1 MPGPAVWLRMGR
13 DTVEV
18 LVSSHSIPADG
29 SSYATVRLRHEPAT
43 DGIVEL
49 RLRGAGSFD
58 AHVIRRRIHVP
69 LRSGEGQVTVYAPRR
84 PGETLLTGPGIR
96 RRIRFRPTSWLQ
108 GLVCEWA
115 PTLALA
121 LAIALV
127 LRSFAFASYYVPSG
141 SMLDTLHLGDVFIA
155 EKFSYRVLD
164 HSPRRG
170 DIVVFT
176 HPDQSGKV
184 LVKRVIGL
192 PGDQI
197 SLVDGDVYIN
207 DEPLSERY
215 LGRPDWSDF
224 EPAVVPAGQYFVMGD
239 NRSHSADSRS
249 WGFVPQHRLLGRA
262 ALVVWPPS
270 RARLLR
276 HVEYD
281 LSPPD

>member
-1 MPGPAVWLRMGR
+1 MGR
-13 DTVEV
+13 ATVEV

-29 SSYATVRLRHEPAT
+29 SSHATVRLRFDPAAAGT
-43 DGIVEL
+43 VEL

-58 AHVIRRRIHVP
+58 AHVSRRQLSVP
-69 LRSGEGQVTVYAPRR
+69 LKSGEAQVTIYAPRR
-84 PGETLLTGPGIR
+84 PGETLLIGPGIR
-96 RRIRFRPTSWLQ
+96 QRIRFRPTSWLQ

-121 LAIALV
+121 LGIALV
-127 LRSFAFASYYVPSG
+127 LRSFAFASYYVPSA
-141 SMLDTLHLGDVFIA
+141 SMLDTLQLGDVFIA

-176 HPDQSGKV
+176 HPNQSGKV

-207 DEPLSERY
+207 DRPLSEHY

-224 EPAVVPAGQYFVMGD
+224 EPAVVPAEQYFVMGD

-249 WGFVPQHRLLGRA
+249 WGFVPQSRLLGRA

-270 RARLLR
+270 RARLLSG
-276 HVEYD
+276 VNYGTD
-281 LSPPD
+281 PPG